1 MSEKA
6 VLCSVSRVVKSQHI
20 FPNDLNNHHTLFG
33 GKIVADMDMTA
44 SLSAAKHSRKSCVTA
59 SIDHVDF
66 IEPITEEDFI
76 SYEAFVVVT
85 GKSSMIIFVK
95 VIAENLLTGIKRIA
109 ATSFLTFVA
118 LENGKPAPVPQVIA
132 QTEEEKSLQKVAL
145 ERKESKKT
153 QVEHSK
159 AIASILSKS
168 LRSSN

>member
-20 FPNDLNNHHTLFG
+20 FPNDLNNHHTLFR

-44 SLSAAKHSRKSCVTA
+44 SLSAAKHSRKTCVTA

-66 IEPITEEDFI
+66 IEPVTEEDFI

>member
-1 MSEKA
+1 
-6 VLCSVSRVVKSQHI
+6 
-20 FPNDLNNHHTLFG
+20 
-33 GKIVADMDMTA
+33 MDMTA

-66 IEPITEEDFI
+66 IEPVTEEDFI

-118 LENGKPAPVPQVIA
+118 LENGKPASFLKSLLKLTKKKVFKKWLLN
-132 QTEEEKSLQKVAL
+132 EKSP
-145 ERKESKKT
+145 KKRR
-153 QVEHSK
+153 
-159 AIASILSKS
+159 LSTAKRLRAFYLNL

>member
-1 MSEKA
+1 
-6 VLCSVSRVVKSQHI
+6 
-20 FPNDLNNHHTLFG
+20 
-33 GKIVADMDMTA
+33 
-44 SLSAAKHSRKSCVTA
+44 
-59 SIDHVDF
+59 
-66 IEPITEEDFI
+66 
-76 SYEAFVVVT
+76 
-85 GKSSMIIFVK
+85 MIIFVK

-118 LENGKPAPVPQVIA
+118 LENGKPALVPQVIA
-132 QTEEEKSLQKVAL
+132 QTDEEKSLQKVAL